1 MARATVADVN
11 SRQRKIG
18 LEAQDQPSGRLAS
31 RPSFQ
36 TSLLEPAHR
45 RLTQAEPTLR
55 RLVPA
60 LIVLFLIALGAVAA
74 IQTIQSRGTALR
86 ETTRD
91 LDALSALAALSAPL
105 TPRQSDANAYG
116 AAIAAQ
122 LPATSLDG
130 GRQLYVTDDS
140 GRIIAISGAPEGQ
153 PPADLVT
160 LLGPAQPLTTFG
172 DRAGVMM
179 LTLPSGDMALA
190 TVRTLRDGSGQVAL
204 VQNVDAALT
213 AWREDA
219 RMALTRYAA
228 TSLVLAILGFAFH
241 WQSSRAKRTNTIYD
255 RVQTRIETALSR
267 GHCGLFDWDIARGRI
282 FWSRSLF
289 DLLGQPPREALVSFG
304 EFSAI
309 THPDDIDLYSLADEI
324 MSGETAHI
332 DRVFRVRHADGDWK
346 WLRARAE
353 VVKSRH
359 DDGVRLIGICVDV
372 TEHRV
377 LAERTAT
384 ADVRLR
390 DAIETISEAFV
401 LWDSNNRLVTCNS
414 KFQQLYELDDEVVA
428 PGKAR
433 PDIIAAGR
441 QPVIVNSVSPDGRV
455 EAGARSFEAQIED
468 GRWLRINERR
478 TKDGGFVSV
487 GTDITS
493 LKRQEERLMDSEK
506 ALMANV
512 ADLRKSRQTLEIQAQ
527 QLADLAE
534 KYAEQKSEA
543 ESASQAK
550 SEFLANMSH
559 ELRTPLNAIL
569 GFSEI
574 MQSGLFGPL
583 GSEKYDEY
591 VGDIRDSGQYLLDVI
606 SDILDMSKIEAGRFM
621 ISRETLDVDKVVLDA
636 MRVITPRAEE
646 KSIALRAEAACG
658 TTVEVDRRALKQIL
672 LNLLSNAVK
681 FTPAGGRVTIR
692 TRAAGGAMHLYIED
706 TGIGISKESVEKLG
720 RPFEQVENQFTKTHK
735 GSGLGLAIARSLAE
749 LHGGSMR
756 IRSTV
761 GVGTVVLVRLPIRA
775 DVGME
780 QLEKIA

>member
-1 MARATVADVN
+1 MARATVAGMN
-11 SRQRKIG
+11 LRQRQTG
-18 LEAQDQPSGRLAS
+18 FEHGEQLSGGARNAV
-31 RPSFQ
+31 RFRRAWI
-36 TSLLEPAHR
+36 ERAHR
-45 RLTQAEPTLR
+45 RLTQSEPLLR

-60 LIVLFLIALGAVAA
+60 LIVLFLVALGAVAA
-74 IQTIQSRGTALR
+74 LQTIQGRADRLRTASSDL
-86 ETTRD
+86 ET
-91 LDALSALAALSAPL
+91 LAALAAVTAPMAERR
-105 TPRQSDANAYG
+105 PDVAAYG
-116 AAIAAQ
+116 SAIAAG
-122 LPATSLDG
+122 LPANALAS
-130 GRQLYVTDDS
+130 GRQLYFTDQS
-140 GRIIAISGAPEGQ
+140 GRIVALYGAPEGS

-172 DRAGVMM
+172 DQAGVMT
-179 LTLPSGDMALA
+179 LTLPSGELALA
-190 TVRTLRDGSGQVAL
+190 TVRSARGAAGQVAL
-204 VQNVDAALT
+204 VQTVDSAL
-213 AWREDA
+213 APWRDET
-219 RMALTRYAA
+219 RVSLSRYAA
-228 TSLVLAILGFAFH
+228 TSLVLALLGCAFH
-241 WQSSRAKRTNTIYD
+241 WQSSRARRTDAVYE

-267 GHCGLFDWDIARGRI
+267 GHCGLFDWDVARGRV

-289 DLLGQPPREALVSFG
+289 DLVGQPPRDQLVSFG
-304 EFSAI
+304 EFSAL
-309 THPDDIDLYSLADEI
+309 THPEDIDLYALADEI
-324 MSGETAHI
+324 VSGETANI
-332 DRVFRVRHADGDWK
+332 DRVFRIRHADGDWK

-353 VVKSRH
+353 VVKSRN
-359 DDGVRLIGICVDV
+359 DNGLRLIGICVDV

-401 LWDSNNRLVTCNS
+401 LWDSHNRLVTCNS
-414 KFQQLYELDDEVVA
+414 KFQQLYELDDEAVV
-428 PGKAR
+428 PGAAR
-433 PDIIAAGR
+433 DDIIEAGR
-441 QPVIVNSVSPDGRV
+441 QPVIVKSVSPDGRV

-534 KYAEQKSEA
+534 KYAEQKSAA

-583 GSEKYDEY
+583 GSEKYGEY
-591 VGDIRDSGQYLLDVI
+591 VADIRDSGQYLLDVI

-621 ISRETLDVDKVVLDA
+621 ISREAIDIDKVVLDA
-636 MRVITPRAEE
+636 MRVIAPRAEE

-658 TTVEVDRRALKQIL
+658 TSVEVDRRALKQIL

-692 TRAAGGAMHLYIED
+692 TRAVASAMHLYIED
-706 TGIGISKESVEKLG
+706 TGIGISKDAIEKLG

-735 GSGLGLAIARSLAE
+735 GSGLGLAIAKSLAE

-775 DVGME
+775 E
-780 QLEKIA
+780 AEEALREIA